1 MYSSLFCRLYNEFG
15 WNEYPR
21 TFAEELLTWL
31 DARHI
36 HIRTAL
42 DIGCGTGGLC
52 EALSDHGIETL
63 GIDLSA
69 EMIAIAQERAPLLV
83 LQGRGYGDLL
93 DLRPLR
99 PRHLHRG
106 RAEPYYRCSR
116 AS

>member
-42 DIGCGTGGLC
+42 DIGCGT
-52 EALSDHGIETL
+52 
-63 GIDLSA
+63 
-69 EMIAIAQERAPLLV
+69 
-83 LQGRGYGDLL
+83 
-93 DLRPLR
+93 
-99 PRHLHRG
+99 
-106 RAEPYYRCSR
+106 
-116 AS
+116 